1 MNCCGHFQ
9 QASWYEYSRRPP
21 RFSTAGLVQDR
32 KPVDDAAHPGAVDS
46 PSKTRALGRRAR
58 QRVPAHAD
66 DKRRW
71 RQKQPGG
78 TWYHGHGRVE
88 LAGWELARWADQAG
102 GCAGSAGQQSGRR
115 PGTCVA
121 RGTWS
126 RLKGTS
132 RLRLRTAGLGEGIF
146 IRTRL
151 HSEGPPRL
159 LRTAGD
165 Y

>member
-1 MNCCGHFQ
+1 MNIPVD
-9 QASWYEYSRRPP
+9 PP

-32 KPVDDAAHPGAVDS
+32 KLVDDAAHSGAVDS

-151 HSEGPPRL
+151 HSKAPPRL